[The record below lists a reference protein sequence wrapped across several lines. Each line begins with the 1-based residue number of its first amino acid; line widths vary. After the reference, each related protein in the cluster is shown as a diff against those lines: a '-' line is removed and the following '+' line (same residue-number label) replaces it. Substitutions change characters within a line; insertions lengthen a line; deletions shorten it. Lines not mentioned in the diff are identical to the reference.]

1 MAIQILPEQVVAQI
15 AAGEVVER
23 PSSVIKELVENSL
36 DAGAADIRIDVM
48 GGGRRL
54 MRISDNGSGIHSQEV
69 ELAFARHATSKLR
82 TADDLTRI
90 HTLGFRGEALASIAS
105 VSHLTITT
113 RYELEDAG
121 TMLRFEGGNLAERR
135 HVGTP
140 IGTVISVEHLF
151 HNVPAR
157 LKFLKS
163 EVTEKRH
170 IVSVITRYAL
180 AYPHVRFTLIQ
191 DGSEV
196 FRSNGSGQLSDVV
209 VRVFGLSSFK
219 EMLEVAS
226 DDTPRTDRPP
236 ISVFGYTSTPS
247 FNRSDRARIML
258 FVNGRWIQDTSLTYA
273 VIQAY
278 HTLLATGRYPLTVL
292 MIHIPPEEVDV
303 NVHPAKSEV
312 RFRDA
317 NAVFGAVQ
325 RAVRQAVIAA
335 AQTPIFR
342 GGHYTM
348 SANTPQSGWAAADS
362 LTQMDMDLALETPG
376 SQVHGR
382 LPDDT
387 AGDVGEHLSHIPVG
401 AGVPVRPRTLPMLR
415 VLGQIGAM
423 YIVAE
428 GPAGMYLIDQHAA
441 HERIMYEQFMDA
453 YEQQGTITQRALNAQ
468 TLELPPTDARF
479 IEEHLDV
486 LGNLGFELEPFG
498 PNTFVVRGIPAM
510 LADRDPLDVVA
521 GIVEDLEAGNLPG
534 QASIEDKI
542 IMRVCKRASVKAGQ
556 ILSHDEMN
564 ALIRQLERCRSPH
577 TCPHGRPT
585 MLHMTRDQ
593 LAREFGRA

>member
-36 DAGAADIRIDVM
+36 DAGATDVRIEVI

-54 MRISDNGSGIHSQEV
+54 MRVSDNGSGIHSREV

-90 HTLGFRGEALASIAS
+90 QTLGFRGEALASIAS

-113 RYELEDAG
+113 RCEFEDAG
-121 TMLRFEGGNLAERR
+121 TMLRFEGGNLRERR
-135 HVGTP
+135 HIGAP

-180 AYPHVRFTLIQ
+180 AYPQVRFTLIQ

-196 FRSNGSGQLSDVV
+196 FRSNGSGQLGDVV

-226 DDTPRTDRPP
+226 DDPPRADRPALR
-236 ISVFGYTSTPS
+236 VFGYTSTPS

-278 HTLLATGRYPLTVL
+278 HTLLATGRYPLAVL
-292 MIHIPPEEVDV
+292 MIQIPPQEVDV

-335 AQTPIFR
+335 AQTPILR
-342 GGHYTM
+342 GGYYTK
-348 SANTPQSGWAAADS
+348 STNSLQSGWAADS
-362 LTQMDMDLALETPG
+362 LTQMDMDLALESTG
-376 SQVHGR
+376 TRVHGQ
-382 LPDDT
+382 LPDT
-387 AGDVGEHLSHIPVG
+387 AAGDIDEYLSHIPVG
-401 AGVPVRPRTLPMLR
+401 AGVPARPRTLPMLR

-468 TLELPPTDARF
+468 TLELTPTDARF
-479 IEEHLDV
+479 IEEHLSV

-498 PNTFVVRGIPAM
+498 PNTFIVRGIPAM